1 MQNRESLISEIA
13 FKFISSVRKKMCYF
27 KRMLFAEIEKA
38 LHCHLFDYLVP
49 LWRSLNCCRE

>member
-27 KRMLFAEIEKA
+27 ERMFFAEIEKA

-49 LWRSLNCCRE
+49 LWRSLNCC